1 MKPVVVVMIL
11 CAAMLGQ
18 TAPEAVPGIGQKMKE
33 NAEALKQY
41 SYKRRT
47 EIRFKDK
54 SRVSVEQ
61 VRYVNGQPET
71 TPLETPAPPAAVGGG
86 RSGLRGM
93 MARKKIE
100 EKKEEM
106 KEEVARLKSLLQS
119 YTTHGS
125 DSMRQILEKATISRT
140 GPGPNADVRVAAT
153 GVVQPSDSFT
163 LLWSAASHRPEK
175 IEIDTDLE
183 KKPVQLAV
191 EYSALPNGLFY
202 PARTTISLPAKDL
215 TVTVESF
222 DYMPS
227 VPSN

>member
-1 MKPVVVVMIL
+1 MKPVVLMMIL
-11 CAAMLGQ
+11 CAAMPGQ
-18 TAPEAVPGIGQKMKE
+18 TDPEAAPAIGQKMRE
-33 NAEALKQY
+33 NADALKQY

-54 SRVSVEQ
+54 SRVSVEE
-61 VRYVNGQPET
+61 VRYVDGKIQT
-71 TPLETPAPPAAVGGG
+71 TTLETPAPPAAAGGG
-86 RSGLRGM
+86 RGLRGM

-106 KEEVARLKSLLQS
+106 KEEVDRLKSLLQS
-119 YTTHGS
+119 YTPHGS

-140 GPGPNADVRVAAT
+140 GPGQDADITVAAT

-163 LLWSAASHRPEK
+163 LVWSAASHRPRK
-175 IEIDTDLE
+175 IEIHTELDN
-183 KKPVQLAV
+183 KPVQLAV
-191 EYSALPNGLFY
+191 DYSALPNGVFY

-227 VPSN
+227 VPGN

>member
-1 MKPVVVVMIL
+1 MKPIVLMIAL
-11 CAAMLGQ
+11 SVAILGQ
-18 TAPEAVPGIGQKMKE
+18 TAPEGVPGIGQKMKE

-47 EIRFKDK
+47 EVQFKDK
-54 SRVSVEQ
+54 SRVSVEK

-71 TPLETPAPPAAVGGG
+71 TPLETPAPSAAAGGG
-86 RSGLRGM
+86 RGLRGM

-106 KEEVARLKSLLQS
+106 KEEVDRLKSLLQS
-119 YTTHGS
+119 YTPHGS

-140 GPGPNADVRVAAT
+140 GQGPNADVRVAAT

-163 LLWSAASHRPEK
+163 LVWSAANHRPER
-175 IEIDTDLE
+175 IEIRAELDN
-183 KKPVQLAV
+183 KPVQLAV
-191 EYSALPNGLFY
+191 DYSALPNGVFY